1 MPVPSVRRAQ
11 ARTALALFAAL
22 GAQVGAFAVLV
33 PDLADSRGLTP
44 AALGAALAVMSAA
57 SIATLFLAGPLADRH
72 GRRPLLIAGTGGFAA
87 SFALLAGVEAQ
98 AAVWPTLALYGVA
111 SGCLDLG
118 ANAVG
123 ADYEREHGVRAMVRL
138 HAGFSGAAAAFA
150 LLASLVAAQA
160 GHEVAYAAMAAAYAV
175 LAAAVGRA
183 PLPEHREVPDEAPD
197 ELVVGGDEGHEALVV
212 GAGEALVFGGGE
224 PSGPPLA
231 AGRLALLR
239 VPGIAIATAIC
250 TLCFFG
256 DGAIEGFAALLL
268 RGAQGAGTLGAG
280 LSLAAFH
287 GASLAGRLWFAR
299 IGDARGDA
307 FVLTAA
313 GVSAAAAM
321 TVLVTAGSP
330 VAGGL
335 ALLVVGFALAPVIP
349 TVLSLAGRSAPGR
362 SGAAVSLVTTVGYS
376 AFVLGP
382 PVVGVLAGLTSLRA
396 AMSLAIVTML
406 AFAAL
411 GRRVRDPGSADHRG

>member
-1 MPVPSVRRAQ
+1 
-11 ARTALALFAAL
+11 LFAAL

-33 PDLADSRGLTP
+33 PDLAGSRSLTP
-44 AALGAALAVMSAA
+44 AALGAGLAVMAAA
-57 SIATLFLAGPLADRH
+57 SIATLFTAGPLADRY
-72 GRRPLLIAGTGGFAA
+72 GRRPLLIAGSGGFAA
-87 SFALLAGVEAQ
+87 AFALLALVEAP
-98 AAVWPTLALYGVA
+98 AAMWPTLALYGVA

-150 LLASLVAAQA
+150 LLASLVAATA
-160 GHEVAYAAMAAAYAV
+160 GHEVAYGAMAGAYAV
-175 LAAAVGRA
+175 LALGVGRA
-183 PLPEHREVPDEAPD
+183 PLPEHREAA
-197 ELVVGGDEGHEALVV
+197 VGEGR
-212 GAGEALVFGGGE
+212 GE
-224 PSGPPLA
+224 PA
-231 AGRLALLR
+231 AGRFALLR

-256 DGAIEGFAALLL
+256 DGAIEGFSALLL
-268 RGAQGAGTLGAG
+268 RGAQGSGTLGAG
-280 LSLAAFH
+280 ASLAAFH
-287 GASLAGRLWFAR
+287 AASLAGRLASAR
-299 IGDARGDA
+299 VGDVRGDA
-307 FVLTAA
+307 FVLTTS
-313 GVSAAAAM
+313 GLLAAAAM

-330 VAGGL
+330 VVGGV
-335 ALLVVGFALAPVIP
+335 ALLIVGFALAPVIP

-382 PVVGVLAGLTSLRA
+382 PVVGVLAEATSLRTA
-396 AMSLAIVTML
+396 LALAIVTML

-411 GRRVRDPGSADHRG
+411 GRRVGGGPAAASQ